1 MDNRRVDVSA
11 RRLIS
16 RPPGVVA
23 RYAMDWRHDH
33 EWTRGIK
40 RAELSAPA
48 PGGGFGVGA
57 EVTRTAHFLGKRID
71 YVLRVV
77 AHEPPTLLEMT
88 SVAGPFPM
96 HVTYRFDATSDGA
109 TTASIRIRGDAS
121 RHYRL
126 FGPVMARFV
135 RASIR
140 KDLRALARHVG

>member
-1 MDNRRVDVSA
+1 MDVTASRV
-11 RRLIS
+11 IP
-16 RPPGVVA
+16 RPPEVVA

-40 RAELSAPA
+40 RAELSAPS

-57 EVTRTAHFLGKRID
+57 EVTRTARFLGKEFD

-77 AHEPPTLLEMT
+77 AHDPPTLLEMT

-96 HVTYRFDATSDGA
+96 HVAYRFDTAPGGGTA
-109 TTASIRIRGDAS
+109 ASIRVRGDAS

-126 FGPVMARFV
+126 FGPFMARFV
-135 RASIR
+135 RANLR
-140 KDLRALARHVG
+140 KDLGDLARHVG

>member
-11 RRLIS
+11 RRLVNQ
-16 RPPGVVA
+16 PPEVVA

-57 EVTRTAHFLGKRID
+57 EVTRTAHFLGRRID

-77 AHEPPTLLEMT
+77 AHEPPTLLEMK

-96 HVTYRFDATSDGA
+96 HVTYRFDTAHASGTM
-109 TTASIRIRGDAS
+109 ASIRVRGDAG

-126 FGPVMARFV
+126 VGPLVARFV
-135 RASIR
+135 RANLR
-140 KDLRALARHVG
+140 KDLRALSRHVG